1 MVKNNLSHRVS
12 VYSNLAAK
20 RRTKKDAEAR
30 RRAEYLASLPKQP
43 LKRLLYRLHP
53 RRVAQFLFSKRGA
66 YAILKVVGGFFLVL
80 ALIIAGLFT
89 YYRKD
94 LDAIRP
100 GEIDKRVQTTVTKY
114 LDRSGQ
120 LLWEDKGNGDYKL
133 VVDGN
138 QISDYV
144 KKATIAVEDR
154 DFYNH
159 HGISLAGISRAFL
172 SNSQGNAVQGGS
184 TLTQQL
190 VKQAFFEKSEIEK
203 RGLDGIPRKIKE
215 VILSIEV
222 ERMYS
227 KDQILNLYLNEASYG
242 GRRNGVE
249 SAARTYFQKPAK
261 DLTLA
266 ESALLAGIPN
276 SPGLYDPY
284 YVPGNSALIARQHK
298 VLDSM
303 VEMNY
308 ITKEQAN
315 EAKQVAILD
324 TVRPKAEQ
332 YADIKAPH
340 FVLMVRDQLEKELGK
355 STVGKGGLTVTTTLD
370 STLQGKLETRMQSM
384 FNGKLTNSH
393 CGNTNCA
400 TYAGFTNGAAAIE
413 DNKTGQVVALVGSRD
428 FNYDVFGQNNA
439 ATAFIQPGSSIK
451 PLVYAQLFQNKG
463 NGRTNYGSG
472 SVLSDSK
479 ISFGSWTPQN
489 ADGKFQNNINLRQ
502 ALARSR
508 NIPAIKAMQENERNR
523 RGSTWQ
529 TIREMGDSAYC
540 TQGADAQAGL
550 SSSIGSCGTR
560 LVDHVNAIASLARMG
575 TYTPQSTVL
584 KVTNSTGQ
592 VLKQY
597 TASTKQ
603 VIDQQA
609 AYIVNDILG
618 DSSARANL
626 GGGQDYMPQM
636 NRLKAKTAVKTGTS
650 NSEINGKVVAK
661 DIWTVGYTP
670 ALSMAVWLGNS
681 DTSPLRNGNSLIP
694 AMLLDYTMADA
705 TQYYVS
711 QHKASYSDWFS
722 APSGIQRINNEI
734 YPSYYNKN
742 SNRSSNT
749 MSFDRVSK
757 KKATNCTPESARVDI
772 PVTRSKDSSGKET
785 VSAQDG
791 YDATSNDD
799 THRCTD
805 SKPSVSVAVSS
816 SGQSATVYYRQG
828 SHPLQQ
834 LEVKV
839 GDQLIGTRQVNSDG
853 DTNVSIPS
861 SAGKNFTVTAT
872 LTDSVYYSDKNTA
885 HGQRTS

>member
-120 LLWEDKGNGDYKL
+120 LLWEDKGSGDYKL

-222 ERMYS
+222 ERMYN

-276 SPGLYDPY
+276 SPGLYNPY
-284 YVPGNSALIARQHK
+284 NTAGNTALIARQHK

-308 ITKEQAN
+308 ITKAQAA
-315 EAKQVAILD
+315 EAKKVAVLD
-324 TVRPKAEQ
+324 TIKPMADQ
-332 YADIKAPH
+332 LADIKAPH

-370 STLQGKLETRMQSM
+370 STLQGKLEGRMESM
-384 FNGKLTNSH
+384 FNGKLTNSN

-413 DNKTGQVVALVGSRD
+413 DNKSGQIIALVGSRG
-428 FNYDVFGQNNA
+428 FNHAGYGQDNA

-463 NGRTNYGSG
+463 NGKTNYGSG

-550 SSSIGSCGTR
+550 SSAIGSCGTR

-791 YDATSNDD
+791 YDATNNDD

>member
-1 MVKNNLSHRVS
+1 M
-12 VYSNLAAK
+12 
-20 RRTKKDAEAR
+20 
-30 RRAEYLASLPKQP
+30 
-43 LKRLLYRLHP
+43 
-53 RRVAQFLFSKRGA
+53 
-66 YAILKVVGGFFLVL
+66 
-80 ALIIAGLFT
+80 
-89 YYRKD
+89 
-94 LDAIRP
+94 
-100 GEIDKRVQTTVTKY
+100 
-114 LDRSGQ
+114 
-120 LLWEDKGNGDYKL
+120 
-133 VVDGN
+133 
-138 QISDYV
+138 

-222 ERMYS
+222 ERMYN

-276 SPGLYDPY
+276 SPGLYNPY
-284 YVPGNSALIARQHK
+284 NTAGNTALIARQHK

-308 ITKEQAN
+308 ITKAQAA
-315 EAKQVAILD
+315 EAKKVAVLD
-324 TVRPKAEQ
+324 TIKPMADQ
-332 YADIKAPH
+332 LADIKAPH

-370 STLQGKLETRMQSM
+370 STLQGKLEGRMESM
-384 FNGKLTNSH
+384 FNGKLTNSN

-413 DNKTGQVVALVGSRD
+413 DNKSGQIIALVGSRG
-428 FNYDVFGQNNA
+428 FNHAGYGQDNA

-463 NGRTNYGSG
+463 NGKTNYGSG

-540 TQGADAQAGL
+540 TQGADSQAGL
-550 SSSIGSCGTR
+550 SSAIGSCGTR

-711 QHKASYSDWFS
+711 QNKASYSDWFS
-722 APSGIQRINNEI
+722 APSGIQRINNEV

-816 SGQSATVYYRQG
+816 NGQSATVYYRQG

-839 GDQLIGTRQVNSDG
+839 GDQLVGTRQVNSDG

>member
-1 MVKNNLSHRVS
+1 VVKNNLSHRVS

-30 RRAEYLASLPKQP
+30 RKAEYLASLPKQP
-43 LKRLLYRLHP
+43 LKRLLYRMHP

-66 YAILKVVGGFFLVL
+66 FAILKVIGGFFLIL

-120 LLWEDKGNGDYKL
+120 LLWEDKGSGDYKL

-203 RGLDGIPRKIKE
+203 RGLDGVPRKIKE

-276 SPGLYDPY
+276 SPGLYNPY
-284 YVPGNSALIARQHK
+284 NTAGNAALIARQHK
-298 VLDSM
+298 VLDNM

-308 ITKEQAN
+308 ITKAQAA
-315 EAKQVAILD
+315 EAKKVAVLD
-324 TVRPKAEQ
+324 TIKPMADQ
-332 YADIKAPH
+332 LADIKAPH

-370 STLQGKLETRMQSM
+370 STLQGKLESRMESM
-384 FNGKLTNSH
+384 FNGKLTNSN

-413 DNKTGQVVALVGSRD
+413 DNKSGQVIALVGSRG
-428 FNYDVFGQNNA
+428 FNHAGYGQDNA

-550 SSSIGSCGTR
+550 SSAIGSCGTR

-791 YDATSNDD
+791 YDATSSDD

-839 GDQLIGTRQVNSDG
+839 GDQLIGTHQVNSDG
-853 DTNVSIPS
+853 DTNVSIPA

-872 LTDSVYYSDKNTA
+872 LTDSMYYSDKSTA

>member
-30 RRAEYLASLPKQP
+30 RKAEYLASLPKQP
-43 LKRLLYRLHP
+43 LKRLLYRMHP

-66 YAILKVVGGFFLVL
+66 FAILKVIGGFFLIL

-120 LLWEDKGNGDYKL
+120 LLWEDKGSGDYKL

-203 RGLDGIPRKIKE
+203 RGLDGVPRKIKE
-215 VILSIEV
+215 VILSIEG

-276 SPGLYDPY
+276 SPGLYNPY
-284 YVPGNSALIARQHK
+284 NTAGNAALIARQHK
-298 VLDSM
+298 VLDNM

-308 ITKEQAN
+308 ITKAQAA
-315 EAKQVAILD
+315 EAKKVAVLD
-324 TVRPKAEQ
+324 TIKPMADQ
-332 YADIKAPH
+332 LADIKAPH

-370 STLQGKLETRMQSM
+370 STLQGKLESRMESM
-384 FNGKLTNSH
+384 FNGKLTNSN

-413 DNKTGQVVALVGSRD
+413 DNKSGQVIALVGSRG
-428 FNYDVFGQNNA
+428 FNHAGYGQDNA

-550 SSSIGSCGTR
+550 SSAIGSCGTR

-791 YDATSNDD
+791 YDATSSDD

-839 GDQLIGTRQVNSDG
+839 GDQLIGTHQVNSDG
-853 DTNVSIPS
+853 DTNVSIPA

-872 LTDSVYYSDKNTA
+872 LTDSMYYSDKSTA

>member
-120 LLWEDKGNGDYKL
+120 LLWEDKGSGDYKL

-222 ERMYS
+222 ERMYN

-276 SPGLYDPY
+276 SPGLYNPY
-284 YVPGNSALIARQHK
+284 NTAGNTALIARQHK

-308 ITKEQAN
+308 ITKAQAA
-315 EAKQVAILD
+315 EAKKVAVLD
-324 TVRPKAEQ
+324 TIKPMADQ
-332 YADIKAPH
+332 LADIKAPH

-370 STLQGKLETRMQSM
+370 STLQGKLEGRMESM
-384 FNGKLTNSH
+384 FNGKLTNSN

-413 DNKTGQVVALVGSRD
+413 DNKSGQIIALVGSRG
-428 FNYDVFGQNNA
+428 FNHAGYGQDNA

-463 NGRTNYGSG
+463 NGKTNYGSG

-550 SSSIGSCGTR
+550 SSAIGSCGTR

-681 DTSPLRNGNSLIP
+681 DSSPLCYSTTPWPMRRNITLAN
-694 AMLLDYTMADA
+694 TKHRTA
-705 TQYYVS
+705 TGFLHQ
-711 QHKASYSDWFS
+711 
-722 APSGIQRINNEI
+722 
-734 YPSYYNKN
+734 
-742 SNRSSNT
+742 
-749 MSFDRVSK
+749 
-757 KKATNCTPESARVDI
+757 
-772 PVTRSKDSSGKET
+772 
-785 VSAQDG
+785 
-791 YDATSNDD
+791 
-799 THRCTD
+799 
-805 SKPSVSVAVSS
+805 AVSS
-816 SGQSATVYYRQG
+816 GSTTRSIHRITTKTLTAAATQCHSTGCLRKRPQTVHQS
-828 SHPLQQ
+828 Q
-834 LEVKV
+834 LVWISLLLGRK
-839 GDQLIGTRQVNSDG
+839 TRQAKRLFRLKMAMMQPV
-853 DTNVSIPS
+853 TTILIAVPTPS
-861 SAGKNFTVTAT
+861 QVFPSP
-872 LTDSVYYSDKNTA
+872 
-885 HGQRTS
+885 

>member
-30 RRAEYLASLPKQP
+30 RKAEYLASLPKQP
-43 LKRLLYRLHP
+43 LKRLLYRMHP

-66 YAILKVVGGFFLVL
+66 FAILKVIGGFFLVL

-120 LLWEDKGNGDYKL
+120 LLWEDKGSGDYKL

-203 RGLDGIPRKIKE
+203 RGLDGVPRKIKE

-276 SPGLYDPY
+276 SPGLYNPY
-284 YVPGNSALIARQHK
+284 NTAGNAALIARQHK
-298 VLDSM
+298 VLDNM

-308 ITKEQAN
+308 ITKAQAA
-315 EAKQVAILD
+315 EAKKVAVLD
-324 TVRPKAEQ
+324 TIKPMADQ
-332 YADIKAPH
+332 LADIKAPH

-370 STLQGKLETRMQSM
+370 STLQGKLESRMESM
-384 FNGKLTNSH
+384 FNGKLTNSN

-413 DNKTGQVVALVGSRD
+413 DNKSGQVIALVGSRG
-428 FNYDVFGQNNA
+428 FNHAGYGQDNA

-463 NGRTNYGSG
+463 NGKTNYGSG

-550 SSSIGSCGTR
+550 SSAIGSCGTR

-791 YDATSNDD
+791 YDATSSDD

-828 SHPLQQ
+828 SHPLQS

-839 GDQLIGTRQVNSDG
+839 GDQLVGTRQVNSDG

-872 LTDSVYYSDKNTA
+872 LTDSMYYSDKSTA

>member
-222 ERMYS
+222 ERMYN

-308 ITKEQAN
+308 ITKEQAK

-324 TVRPKAEQ
+324 TVKPKAEQ

-370 STLQGKLETRMQSM
+370 STLQGKLEGRMQSM
-384 FNGKLTNSH
+384 FNGKLTNSN

-428 FNYDVFGQNNA
+428 FNYAVFGQNNA

-463 NGRTNYGSG
+463 NGKTNYGSG

-508 NIPAIKAMQENERNR
+508 NIPAIKAMQENERNK

-529 TIREMGDSAYC
+529 TIREMGDNAYC
-540 TQGADAQAGL
+540 TQGADSQAGL
-550 SSSIGSCGTR
+550 SSAIGSCGTR

-670 ALSMAVWLGNS
+670 TLSMAVWLGNS

-711 QHKASYSDWFS
+711 QNKASYSDWFS
-722 APSGIQRINNEI
+722 APSGIQRINNEV

-757 KKATNCTPESARVDI
+757 KKATSCTPESARIDI

-839 GDQLIGTRQVNSDG
+839 GDQLVGTRQVNSDG

>member
-222 ERMYS
+222 ERMYN

-249 SAARTYFQKPAK
+249 SAARTYFQKSAK

-266 ESALLAGIPN
+266 EAALLAGIPN

-308 ITKEQAN
+308 ITKEQAK

-324 TVRPKAEQ
+324 TVKPKAEQ

-370 STLQGKLETRMQSM
+370 STLQGKLEGRMQSM
-384 FNGKLTNSH
+384 FNGKLTNSN

-428 FNYDVFGQNNA
+428 FNYAVFGQNNA

-463 NGRTNYGSG
+463 NGKTNYGSG

-550 SSSIGSCGTR
+550 SSAIGSCGTR

-618 DSSARANL
+618 DSNARANL

-711 QHKASYSDWFS
+711 QNKASYSDWFS
-722 APSGIQRINNEI
+722 APSGIQRINNEV

-791 YDATSNDD
+791 YDATNNDD

>member
-53 RRVAQFLFSKRGA
+53 RCVAQFLFSKRGA

-120 LLWEDKGNGDYKL
+120 LLWEDKGSGDYKL

-222 ERMYS
+222 ERMYN

-276 SPGLYDPY
+276 SPGLYNPY
-284 YVPGNSALIARQHK
+284 NTAGNTALIARQHK

-308 ITKEQAN
+308 ITKAQAA
-315 EAKQVAILD
+315 EAKKVAVLD
-324 TVRPKAEQ
+324 TIKPMADQ
-332 YADIKAPH
+332 LADIKAPH

-370 STLQGKLETRMQSM
+370 STLQGKLEGRMESM
-384 FNGKLTNSH
+384 FNGKLTNSN

-413 DNKTGQVVALVGSRD
+413 DNKSGQIIALVGSRG
-428 FNYDVFGQNNA
+428 FNHAGYGQDNA

-463 NGRTNYGSG
+463 NGKTNYGSG

-550 SSSIGSCGTR
+550 SSAIGSCGTR

-650 NSEINGKVVAK
+650 NSEVNGKVVAK

-711 QHKASYSDWFS
+711 QNKASYSDWFS
-722 APSGIQRINNEI
+722 APSGIQRINNEV

-799 THRCTD
+799 THHCTD

-839 GDQLIGTRQVNSDG
+839 GDQLVGTRQVNSDG

>member
-1 MVKNNLSHRVS
+1 
-12 VYSNLAAK
+12 
-20 RRTKKDAEAR
+20 
-30 RRAEYLASLPKQP
+30 
-43 LKRLLYRLHP
+43 
-53 RRVAQFLFSKRGA
+53 
-66 YAILKVVGGFFLVL
+66 
-80 ALIIAGLFT
+80 
-89 YYRKD
+89 
-94 LDAIRP
+94 
-100 GEIDKRVQTTVTKY
+100 
-114 LDRSGQ
+114 
-120 LLWEDKGNGDYKL
+120 
-133 VVDGN
+133 
-138 QISDYV
+138 
-144 KKATIAVEDR
+144 
-154 DFYNH
+154 
-159 HGISLAGISRAFL
+159 
-172 SNSQGNAVQGGS
+172 
-184 TLTQQL
+184 
-190 VKQAFFEKSEIEK
+190 
-203 RGLDGIPRKIKE
+203 
-215 VILSIEV
+215 
-222 ERMYS
+222 
-227 KDQILNLYLNEASYG
+227 
-242 GRRNGVE
+242 
-249 SAARTYFQKPAK
+249 
-261 DLTLA
+261 
-266 ESALLAGIPN
+266 
-276 SPGLYDPY
+276 
-284 YVPGNSALIARQHK
+284 
-298 VLDSM
+298 
-303 VEMNY
+303 
-308 ITKEQAN
+308 
-315 EAKQVAILD
+315 
-324 TVRPKAEQ
+324 
-332 YADIKAPH
+332 
-340 FVLMVRDQLEKELGK
+340 
-355 STVGKGGLTVTTTLD
+355 
-370 STLQGKLETRMQSM
+370 MQSM
-384 FNGKLTNSH
+384 FNGKLTNSN

-413 DNKTGQVVALVGSRD
+413 DNKSGQIIALVGSRG
-428 FNYDVFGQNNA
+428 FNHAGYGQDNA

-463 NGRTNYGSG
+463 NGKTNYGSG

-508 NIPAIKAMQENERNR
+508 NIPAIKAMQENERNK

-529 TIREMGDSAYC
+529 TIRDMGDSAYC
-540 TQGADAQAGL
+540 TQGADSQAGL
-550 SSSIGSCGTR
+550 SSAIGSCGTR

-670 ALSMAVWLGNS
+670 TLSMAVWLGNS
-681 DTSPLRNGNSLIP
+681 DTSPLHNGNSLIP

-711 QHKASYSDWFS
+711 QNKASYSDWFS
-722 APSGIQRINNEI
+722 APSGIQRINNEV

-757 KKATNCTPESARVDI
+757 KKATSCTPESARVDI

-839 GDQLIGTRQVNSDG
+839 GDQLVGTRHVSSDG

>member
-120 LLWEDKGNGDYKL
+120 LLWEDKGSGDYKL

-222 ERMYS
+222 ERMYN

-276 SPGLYDPY
+276 SPGLYNPY
-284 YVPGNSALIARQHK
+284 NTAGNTALIARQHK

-308 ITKEQAN
+308 ITKAQAA
-315 EAKQVAILD
+315 EAKKVAVLD
-324 TVRPKAEQ
+324 TIKPMADQ
-332 YADIKAPH
+332 LADIKAPH

-370 STLQGKLETRMQSM
+370 STLQGKLEGRMESM
-384 FNGKLTNSH
+384 FNGKLTNSN

-413 DNKTGQVVALVGSRD
+413 DNKSGQIIALVGSRG
-428 FNYDVFGQNNA
+428 FNHAGYGQDNA

-463 NGRTNYGSG
+463 NGKTNYGSG

-550 SSSIGSCGTR
+550 SSAIGSCGTR

-791 YDATSNDD
+791 YDATNNDD
-799 THRCTD
+799 IHRCTD